1 MPLLTAHQLSTQ
13 WARTESSLPHQMRDA
28 YDGQTY
34 SASTPPITSS
44 LGPNGSGGSTP
55 SGSLPSPGGAHYS
68 PVSIAPP
75 SLHIDT
81 GSNPTSPGIHHVQQA
96 PIVPD
101 RMIVEGRE
109 QDSGMT
115 FEELGQPVP
124 AAVSLPPSYEQAS
137 ERPRTGGE

>member
-1 MPLLTAHQLSTQ
+1 
-13 WARTESSLPHQMRDA
+13 MRDT

-34 SASTPPITSS
+34 SASTPPIA

-55 SGSLPSPGGAHYS
+55 SALPSPNGPYAPLIS
-68 PVSIAPP
+68 PGSMASTSSAPHPP

-81 GSNPTSPGIHHVQQA
+81 HPTSPTSPGMQHVQQ

-109 QDSGMT
+109 QDSGMS
-115 FEELGQPVP
+115 FEELGAP
-124 AAVSLPPSYEQAS
+124 AVVSLPPSYEQAS
-137 ERPRTGGE
+137 ERPRPGAE